1 MFLAGDDEYELLP
14 KQEIE
19 ALKKELERLKKNPLG
34 ELKEGESLL
43 DSINELNTNI
53 RKLIDIFTKA
63 GADLDQQYNEFN
75 PMGDLKTIRDQ
86 NEQIAHGIVAVGDLI
101 KEMKE
106 EHKEHEEKER
116 EEQPLRQQGPRIPMV
131 TPSTFDAGM
140 GIPPP
145 APTMFPQGKEFPD
158 EFSAQIPPPPQ
169 TPGFDNQG
177 MPAFPSQDKRRR
189 SLFGRR

>member
-1 MFLAGDDEYELLP
+1 MFLAEDDEYELLP

-34 ELKEGESLL
+34 DLKEGESLL
-43 DSINELNTNI
+43 DSINELNNNI

-75 PMGDLKTIRDQ
+75 PMGDLKSIRDQ

-106 EHKEHEEKER
+106 DHKKEEA
-116 EEQPLRQQGPRIPMV
+116 EEEAKPIKQQGPRIPMV
-131 TPSTFDAGM
+131 TSSPYDLNMGM
-140 GIPPP
+140 QPP
-145 APTMFPQGKEFPD
+145 APFPQGKDFPD

-169 TPGFDNQG
+169 ASGFDNQTI
-177 MPAFPSQDKRRR
+177 PPLSQDRRRR

>member
-1 MFLAGDDEYELLP
+1 LADDDEYELLP

-19 ALKKELERLKKNPLG
+19 TLKKELERLKKNPLG

-43 DSINELNTNI
+43 DSINELNSNI

-101 KEMKE
+101 REMKE
-106 EHKEHEEKER
+106 NHKQEEENER
-116 EEQPLRQQGPRIPMV
+116 EQQPVRQQGPRIPMV
-131 TPSTFDAGM
+131 TPSSFDAGM
-140 GIPPP
+140 GIPPMTP
-145 APTMFPQGKEFPD
+145 SMFPQGKDFPE

-169 TPGFDNQG
+169 DSGFDNQHI
-177 MPAFPSQDKRRR
+177 PPLSSPQRRR
-189 SLFGRR
+189 SLFNRR

>member
-1 MFLAGDDEYELLP
+1 MPEDDEYELLP

-19 ALKKELERLKKNPLG
+19 ALKKELEHLKKNPLG
-34 ELKEGESLL
+34 DLKEGESLL
-43 DSINELNTNI
+43 DSINELNNNI

-75 PMGDLKTIRDQ
+75 PMGDLKNIQDQ

-101 KEMKE
+101 KEMNE
-106 EHKEHEEKER
+106 EYKKSEEKR
-116 EEQPLRQQGPRIPMV
+116 EKEMQPLRPSGPRIAM
-131 TPSTFDAGM
+131 TRPSDMDAGM
-140 GIPPP
+140 GMPPP
-145 APTMFPQGKEFPD
+145 VPSMFPQGKDFPD

-177 MPAFPSQDKRRR
+177 HSQFPSQNKKRRG
-189 SLFGRR
+189 LFGRR

>member
-1 MFLAGDDEYELLP
+1 MFLAEDDEYELLP

-34 ELKEGESLL
+34 DLKEGENLL
-43 DSINELNTNI
+43 DSINELNNNI

-75 PMGDLKTIRDQ
+75 PMGDLKAIRDQ
-86 NEQIAHGIVAVGDLI
+86 NEQIAHGIVAVGDMI
-101 KEMKE
+101 KDMKE
-106 EHKEHEEKER
+106 EHKKEEA
-116 EEQPLRQQGPRIPMV
+116 EEEAKPVRQQGPRIPMV
-131 TPSTFDAGM
+131 TSSPYDLNMGM
-140 GIPPP
+140 QPP
-145 APTMFPQGKEFPD
+145 APFPQGKDFPE

-169 TPGFDNQG
+169 TSGFDNQTI
-177 MPAFPSQDKRRR
+177 PPLSQDKRRR